1 MWVWEQIRVIRLRPK
16 ATVDSFPIFMD
27 IEEPEKELR
36 KWDWIVG
43 DAQYLPFRDS
53 CFDKVIAS
61 HVIEHLD
68 DPIMFLKEVRRIL
81 KIGGRL
87 TLILPQLFI
96 N

>member
-1 MWVWEQIRVIRLRPK
+1 
-16 ATVDSFPIFMD
+16 MD

-43 DAQYLPFRDS
+43 GAQYLPFRDS